1 MAGAA
6 FDWLKSSFV
15 VQQAPGAVLDGATGR
30 LGAGEQEL
38 LWPWV
43 GKGPLM
49 KTQVFTLSPLG
60 MIGCGQVGQEAGKF
74 YVLPGWVGRQSEF
87 APNPLPG
94 CRPLAPRAQGEELP
108 MH

>member
-15 VQQAPGAVLDGATGR
+15 VQQAPGTVLDGATGR
-30 LGAGEQEL
+30 LGAGEEEL
-38 LWPWV
+38 LWPWL
-43 GKGPLM
+43 GKGSLM
-49 KTQVFTLSPLG
+49 KSQVLTLSPLG
-60 MIGCGQVGQEAGKF
+60 MIGRGQVGQEAGK
-74 YVLPGWVGRQSEF
+74 LHRWVGRQSEV

-94 CRPLAPRAQGEELP
+94 CRPLAPRAQGKELP